1 MNPELVTWL
10 NERRQDTDL
19 REWVADLLLRLCE
32 VDTSLGRDLDRLRSG
47 EQTCFGILTEAM
59 ESYLGADAEAVGL
72 GVPAS
77 IADDPYYTSPYYA
90 GDCSDDAEAVYR
102 DRYNW
107 LIDPAPEAGMKQDYW
122 LLNAHVDTV
131 PPHIPPTRVSE
142 ERIAGRGSADDKNGL
157 VAMALVQRLL
167 SEWRDATGESP
178 EWPVRYLVSI
188 DEEMGGNGTLGAVTH
203 MDLARSHIVVA
214 EPSSLLP
221 FPANRGAVWFAAS
234 LRLKNDKHRDCLY
247 GLYGIIAE
255 SLMEAGR
262 ALRAES
268 EHPMFNASK
277 DAQTCFGM
285 LGPFGQHPSSACS
298 EVSLEWPM
306 SDDKADALEQH
317 LKQAQAVVRQGMEAA
332 VDAGQ
337 LVHDVRDPEVTLVQT
352 GGEPSIA
359 VRVYAKGGH
368 MGSHE
373 RDSDAL
379 AKSAILIR
387 AMEAAGFG
395 CPRWPDDAQGFT
407 LEGGQGFLPDR
418 PLSDL
423 QARMTEAFE
432 VGVNR
437 ACEAYAIP
445 PEELDCRITFDK
457 LHNAAFCSAND
468 APGGQRLGE
477 AIASLNG
484 TGMPQLKGWKAS
496 CDARI
501 FARQCPDVTTFGP
514 GALEVA
520 HSPDEV
526 IDLQDILDM
535 AAFFVHAVMQ
545 PAGGQ

>member
-1 MNPELVTWL
+1 VNPELETWL
-10 NERRQDTDL
+10 NERRQDTHL

-32 VDTSLGRDLDRLRSG
+32 VDTSLGRDLDRLRTG
-47 EQTCFGILTEAM
+47 EQACFAILTEAM

-77 IADDPYYTSPYYA
+77 IAEDPYYTSPYYA
-90 GDCSDDAEAVYR
+90 GDCSDDAETVYR
-102 DRYNW
+102 DRHNW
-107 LIDPAPEAGMKQDYW
+107 LIDPAPDVGMQRDYW

-131 PPHIPPTRVSE
+131 PPHIPPTRVSD

-167 SEWRDATGESP
+167 SEWRDTAGETP

-203 MDLARSHIVVA
+203 LDLARSHIVVA

-234 LRLKNDKHRDCLY
+234 LRLTNDNHRDCLY
-247 GLYGIIAE
+247 GLYGSIAE
-255 SLMEAGR
+255 SLMDAGR

-298 EVSLEWPM
+298 EVLLRWPLIE
-306 SDDKADALEQH
+306 DHDGALEQA
-317 LKQAQAVVRQGMEAA
+317 LRVIQQGMEEA
-332 VDAGQ
+332 VTSGQ
-337 LVHDVRDPEVTLVQT
+337 LIHRARDPQVSLTRLGGKAAIEVQ
-352 GGEPSIA
+352 IF
-359 VRVYAKGGH
+359 AKGGH

-387 AMEAAGFG
+387 AMKAAGFG
-395 CPRWPDDAQGFT
+395 CPQWPDDETGFT

-423 QARMTEAFE
+423 QARMTRAFE
-432 VGVNR
+432 QGVTR

-445 PEELDCRITFDK
+445 REELDGRITFDK

-477 AIASLNG
+477 AIARLNG
-484 TGMPQLKGWKAS
+484 TGMPELKGWKAS

-535 AAFFVHAVMQ
+535 AAFLVHAVMQ
-545 PAGGQ
+545 PSGSQ